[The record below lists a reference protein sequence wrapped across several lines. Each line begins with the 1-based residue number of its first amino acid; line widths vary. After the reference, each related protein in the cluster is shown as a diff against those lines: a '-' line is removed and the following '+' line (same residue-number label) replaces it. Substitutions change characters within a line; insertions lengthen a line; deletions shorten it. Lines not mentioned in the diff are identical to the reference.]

1 MSKKN
6 RSPRSPRKTLKANIY
21 ENDYEELIYST
32 SPNTKVKHVDK
43 PVKSKDKP
51 KVTIK
56 TKKETE
62 ADRNDIFGDSI
73 STKPIHC
80 KCNKCGGSVV
90 ATLVSMIYTA
100 VSDLTT
106 PFVSYHCEHCKHS
119 GHRSVKEKALPSA
132 EFEKYYF

>member
-6 RSPRSPRKTLKANIY
+6 RSQQRRMMKSNIY

-32 SPNTKVKHVDK
+32 SKDTKIKHIEK
-43 PVKSKDKP
+43 PVKTKERPLEKP
-51 KVTIK
+51 K

-62 ADRNDIFGDSI
+62 VNRNNIFGDAI

-80 KCNKCGGSVV
+80 KCNKCGEAVIAS
-90 ATLVSMIYTA
+90 LVSMIYTA

-106 PFVSYHCEHCKHS
+106 PFVEYHCNHCNHS